1 MLFRHRLH
9 EVKHTRLQR
18 NRTDRTNILRADF
31 CLLSLIGNQ
40 LLQLAIQVFHIMI
53 HCLQK
58 EI

>member
-1 MLFRHRLH
+1 MDRLH